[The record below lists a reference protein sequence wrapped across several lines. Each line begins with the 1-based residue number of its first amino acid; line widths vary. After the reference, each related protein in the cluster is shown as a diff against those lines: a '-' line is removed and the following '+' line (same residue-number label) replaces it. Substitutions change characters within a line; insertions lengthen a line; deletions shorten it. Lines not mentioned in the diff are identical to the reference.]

1 MLAELQ
7 AAVLAVLHWPEAGSL
22 DLVSG
27 RLPPLQA
34 SSTPG
39 VLYPRRDCS
48 PYRLRQETL
57 MQTAVW

>member
-7 AAVLAVLHWPEAGSL
+7 AAVLHWPEAGSL

-48 PYRLRQETL
+48 PPYRLRQETV